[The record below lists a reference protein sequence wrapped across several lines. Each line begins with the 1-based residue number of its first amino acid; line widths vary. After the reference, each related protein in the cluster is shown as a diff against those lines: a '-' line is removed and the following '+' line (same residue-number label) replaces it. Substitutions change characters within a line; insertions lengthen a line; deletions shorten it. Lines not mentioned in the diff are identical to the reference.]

1 MKNKN
6 GRVTALPPKTGLR
19 RCLQCVAVSRN
30 AVRGTD
36 PIGAAYNFLL
46 QLQGLAGGNMTGL
59 TFVDFEP
66 YVL

>member
-19 RCLQCVAVSRN
+19 HCLQCVAVSRN

-36 PIGAAYNFLL
+36 PIGAAYNFL

-59 TFVDFEP
+59 AFVDFEP